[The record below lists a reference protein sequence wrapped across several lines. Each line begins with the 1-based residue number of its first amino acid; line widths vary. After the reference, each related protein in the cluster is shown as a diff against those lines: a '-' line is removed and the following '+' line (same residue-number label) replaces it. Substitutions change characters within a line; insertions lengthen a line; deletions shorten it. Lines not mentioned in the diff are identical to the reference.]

1 MCYPS
6 SVLGTPR
13 CNTRTASDHQ
23 NAQADI
29 LSCVVHKVSGWWAH
43 SKHIS
48 IWVNWGRRQE
58 PTKPPIRPLAAS
70 AFAGGDGVAFLR
82 DDNGDTTAAEL
93 SADRAGR
100 VRLVCDHRVGAGAGS
115 TPAVA
120 WDVDVGQDFGQ
131 HRAVVSLPTGDHVR
145 QRPAAAV
152 DGTVNLGSQ
161 PAS

>member
-1 MCYPS
+1 IS
-6 SVLGTPR
+6 ASVEVSVEFWR
-13 CNTRTASDHQ
+13 SATA
-23 NAQADI
+23 
-29 LSCVVHKVSGWWAH
+29 
-43 SKHIS
+43 
-48 IWVNWGRRQE
+48 
-58 PTKPPIRPLAAS
+58 AAS